1 LALVVGTGL
10 ALALLVGVRRRERAL
25 WRGFLNDGLASAA
38 PIVLLTGMGGGL
50 GTILRD
56 TGMIDA
62 VSTSSPAWELG
73 LGLAVLVASTLK
85 IAQGS
90 GTVAITVG
98 ASIMAPL
105 MESAGLDDAHHR
117 ALTVTALGAGSLMVS
132 HVNDSYFWVFTRLLA
147 CPLKRG
153 LQLLTPVT
161 ALLGMSSAAVVW
173 LLSLQPTVVGP
184 TLAVGLAGLAPL
196 AACISNRS
204 RSGHCSCFGTTSGRT
219 RQQQASAAS
228 TVEVSSIASLDARA
242 RVHYDLQ

>member
-1 LALVVGTGL
+1 
-10 ALALLVGVRRRERAL
+10 
-25 WRGFLNDGLASAA
+25 
-38 PIVLLTGMGGGL
+38 
-50 GTILRD
+50 
-56 TGMIDA
+56 MIDA

-132 HVNDSYFWVFTRLLA
+132 HVNDSYFWVRAVACVASPFHARDRPPSPPCCPQVFTRLLA